1 MEYVYV
7 MCIYSYMLGFSNGP
21 TRHTNLEN
29 ITCNMAMD
37 VLKTF
42 YTHHPYITDLVT
54 HSCTAL
60 KFTVLSCIMDA
71 VIIFSEEFSMHFCHL
86 YLFCQTAA
94 KKTSHSFQITLH
106 QRLGGEE
113 EE

>member
-1 MEYVYV
+1 
-7 MCIYSYMLGFSNGP
+7 MLGFSNGP

-42 YTHHPYITDLVT
+42 YTHHPYIKDLVT
-54 HSCTAL
+54 HSCTAPY
-60 KFTVLSCIMDA
+60 FTVLSCIMDA

-86 YLFCQTAA
+86 YLFCQIAA
-94 KKTSHSFQITLH
+94 NKPHTPFKSHYTKDW
-106 QRLGGEE
+106 GEGEE
-113 EE
+113 

>member
-42 YTHHPYITDLVT
+42 YTHHPYIKDLVT
-54 HSCTAL
+54 HSCTAP

-94 KKTSHSFQITLH
+94 KKPHTPSKSHYTKEW
-106 QRLGGEE
+106 GEE